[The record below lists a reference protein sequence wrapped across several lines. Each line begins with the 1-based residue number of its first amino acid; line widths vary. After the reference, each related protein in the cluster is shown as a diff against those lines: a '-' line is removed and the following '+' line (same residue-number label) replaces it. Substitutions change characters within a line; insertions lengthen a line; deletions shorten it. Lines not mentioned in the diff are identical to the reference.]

1 MKEIFTTI
9 YKKIKFQLFETDDL
23 IINWNNFDKGVFFLV
38 LGVLHQGYSIIW
50 YWHNV
55 EIKKELRWLNIDFY
69 SSRMTSLIFCIL
81 LFSILLIFCHY
92 FKNNQSFR
100 TFISYISPVLYGVTM
115 IYSGYTVGIYSVPTI
130 SGFVCIVLVGLVFYN
145 RKIIY
150 GIAIPITIFTLVVCY
165 LSSNDLI
172 AYAPLFTEE
181 LNQTQVFKNSFWVRS
196 MAELFL
202 PILFVSILFFEILLS
217 QWRRREKKIERL
229 STTDALTELYNRRYI
244 GDQLNIIST
253 HLVSVIILDLD
264 YFKKI
269 NDSYGHDIGDTVLC
283 RVARIL
289 ESCVRASDDV
299 VGRFGGEEFILLLP
313 QMDLKQAQ
321 DVAEHCR
328 AKISQELIVLKNT
341 QYISISASFGIST
354 STGDLSKE
362 ELMGLADQALYLSK
376 QKGRNCVSHYLE
388 IV

>member
-1 MKEIFTTI
+1 MKAFFATI

-23 IINWNNFDKGVFFLV
+23 IINWNDFDKGIFLLF
-38 LGVLHQGYSIIW
+38 LGALHQGYSIFW
-50 YWHNV
+50 YWYNV
-55 EIKKELRWLNIDFY
+55 EVRRELRWLNIDFY
-69 SSRMTSLIFCIL
+69 SSRMTSLIVSTVI
-81 LFSILLIFCHY
+81 FSIILILCHY
-92 FKNNQSFR
+92 FKNNQNFR
-100 TFISYISPVLYGVTM
+100 TFISYISPALYGVAM

-130 SGFVCIVLVGLVFYN
+130 SGFVCIVLVGLIFYS

-150 GIAIPITIFTLVVCY
+150 GIAIPITIFTLIVCY
-165 LSSNDLI
+165 LSSNNII

-181 LNQTQVFKNSFWVRS
+181 LNQAQVFQNPFWVRS

-202 PILFVSILFFEILLS
+202 PILFVSILLFEILLS
-217 QWRRREKKIERL
+217 QWRRREQKIERL
-229 STTDALTELYNRRYI
+229 STTDALTEIYNRRYI
-244 GDQLNIIST
+244 GDQLNIASNN
-253 HLVSVIILDLD
+253 LVSVIILDLD

-289 ESCVRASDDV
+289 ESCVRQSDI

-313 QMDLKQAQ
+313 LMDLKQAQ
-321 DVAEHCR
+321 DVAERCR
-328 AKISQELIVLKNT
+328 VKISQELIELKNT
-341 QYISISASFGIST
+341 QHISISASFGIST

-362 ELMGLADQALYLSK
+362 ELIRLADQALYLSK

-388 IV
+388 IT